1 MEQPLPAER
10 HRRIQELLRERQVVR
25 VSALS
30 ELLGVSEVTIRR
42 DLEAMERKGLLE
54 RTHGGAVRAQHMRIE
69 PAYLEAAATHPEEK
83 RLIGETAA
91 RFVEPGDTIFL
102 NGGTT
107 TLQVFRHLDVSGV
120 RVITNHVGIAVEAA
134 ARDVDLLLLGG
145 QYRPA
150 SNSLVGPFATEA
162 LRRLFATKSFI
173 GVEGISLR
181 FGLTTPTPAEAE
193 IARLMME
200 RTKGAVTVVADHS
213 KIGTVADVVI
223 APLEEVDRLV
233 VDAGIDQE
241 VRERLVEMGV
251 EVVTA
256 AEKVGSGHRAEVG
269 GDGEGSLRG

>member
-1 MEQPLPAER
+1 M
-10 HRRIQELLRERQVVR
+10 IQELLRERQVVR

-69 PAYLEAAATHPEEK
+69 PAYPEAAATHPEEK
-83 RLIGETAA
+83 RLIGQTAA
-91 RFVEPGDTIFL
+91 RLVEPGDTLFL

-107 TLQVFRHLDVSGV
+107 TLQVFRHVDVPGI
-120 RVITNHVGIAVEAA
+120 RIITNHLGIAAEAA
-134 ARDVDLLLLGG
+134 ARNVDLLLLGG

-150 SNSLVGPFATEA
+150 SNSLVGPFATET

-181 FGLTTPTPAEAE
+181 FGLTTPTAAEAE

-213 KIGTVADVVI
+213 KIGMVADVVI
-223 APLEEVDRLV
+223 APLEEIDRLV
-233 VDAGIDQE
+233 VDAGIDPE
-241 VRERLVEMGV
+241 IRERLIEMGV

-256 AEKVGSGHRAEVG
+256 GEQVGSGLGVEVG
-269 GDGEGSLRG
+269 WRGQGSLRD